1 MPSLVATREGLL
13 LDLSMD
19 AVWIHIES
27 VCLNYSVGLVNASCI
42 AFCFIN
48 FSF

>member
-27 VCLNYSVGLVNASCI
+27 ALFELFRWAG
-42 AFCFIN
+42 
-48 FSF
+48 